1 MTRLLAAA
9 LLLVA
14 TLLGAAPARAAAD
27 TPLATPPGITLQL
40 AGRAPFSIVVGY
52 TLAKAQG
59 QEWVYA
65 DAQGM
70 TLYTYAK
77 DEAGKSTCAGECAQ
91 SWLPAVAPA
100 RAAPTANWSVLTRD
114 DGTAQWTYRG
124 RPLYRFARDEKVGD
138 VNGRQAGGGEW
149 QPASFQPA
157 AGMQLPP
164 GLAVQEV
171 GDANGQVLVNA
182 AAQTVYL
189 FSGDAANDG
198 QSCTGCA
205 NLWAPVPAPELA
217 RPLGDFTIVLRA
229 DGHRQW
235 AYKGRPL
242 YTYRDDLEPGYAN
255 GIGIDPR
262 WQVAQIYRYFTPPG
276 VTIANTL
283 AQGRVW
289 VTATGMMIYRRDG
302 YTYQLGGHG
311 LRRGV
316 YQRPH
321 VGRDISTKGCEGDC
335 LQKFHPLVA
344 PADAEPQGY
353 WEIAVRTDGTRQ
365 WVYKSF
371 ALYTYGGDTK
381 PGDMTGLDIY
391 DFSVSRDPQK
401 PAYNPSRMAAA
412 GALFWTYSYP

>member
-1 MTRLLAAA
+1 MRRLLAAA
-9 LLLVA
+9 LLLLA
-14 TLLGAAPARAAAD
+14 PLAAKAAD
-27 TPLATPPGITLQL
+27 EAPLATPPGITLQL
-40 AGRAPFSIVVGY
+40 AGKAPFSIVVGY

-65 DAQGM
+65 DAAGL
-70 TLYTYAK
+70 TLYTFEGDA
-77 DEAGKSTCAGECAQ
+77 DGRSACSGECART
-91 SWLPAVAPA
+91 WLPALAPENA
-100 RAAPTANWSVLTRD
+100 STVANWSVLTRD
-114 DGTAQWTYRG
+114 DGTKQWAHRG
-124 RPLYRFARDEKVGD
+124 RPLYRFAKDEKAGEA
-138 VNGRQAGGGEW
+138 NGKQAGGGEW
-149 QPASFQPA
+149 KVAGFQPA
-157 AGMQLPP
+157 AGMVLPP
-164 GLAVQEV
+164 GFAVQEV

-182 AAQTVYL
+182 VSQTLYA
-189 FSGDAANDG
+189 FSGDVAKDG

-205 NLWAPVPAPELA
+205 NLWDPVAAPELA
-217 RPLGDFTIVLRA
+217 RPLGDFSIVIRA

-235 AYKGRPL
+235 AYKARAL

-255 GIGIDPR
+255 GIGVDPQ
-262 WQVAQIYRYFTPPG
+262 WQVAHIYRYFTPAG
-276 VTIANTL
+276 VKIANTP

-289 VTATGMMIYRRDG
+289 TTAAGMMVYRRDG

-344 PADAEPQGY
+344 PADAQPQGY
-353 WEIAVRTDGTRQ
+353 WEIATRADGTRQ

-371 ALYTYGGDTK
+371 ALYTYTGDTR

-391 DFSVSRDPQK
+391 DFTVSRDPQK
-401 PAYNPSRMAAA
+401 PAYSPTRMAAA